1 MKDECNQRRQSVAR
15 GQGLGTPKAAA
26 GLLARR
32 YMPCKQVFRIDMY
45 LLFIMFSFSQQSP
58 KRLALLADIRKL
70 CSRLFQDINGVP
82 MDRQYIAWASMT
94 LFAHVPSIILCLGFE
109 KAIERSRWLG
119 TPIEENAEE
128 DENGEVACYTMK
140 MCVEVPFI

>member
-1 MKDECNQRRQSVAR
+1 
-15 GQGLGTPKAAA
+15 
-26 GLLARR
+26 
-32 YMPCKQVFRIDMY
+32 
-45 LLFIMFSFSQQSP
+45 
-58 KRLALLADIRKL
+58 
-70 CSRLFQDINGVP
+70 

-140 MCVEVPFI
+140 MCVEVGTFHHRIKF